1 MNFELLYPPTPA
13 SVPEEL
19 IKPSPAFKKE
29 IGKVISSIIFFIGV
43 YVLLIIAAVILSI
56 YCIRFGFMII
66 ITKPM
71 FLTIVAG
78 LGIAGIGIG
87 VLIFLIK
94 FIFAVSKFDNSGSV
108 EIFEKDQPELFA
120 FIRKLTEDTQ
130 TKFPKKIFIS
140 SDVNACVFY
149 NSSFWSMFFPVRKN
163 LQIGLGLVNSL
174 NVSEFKAVLAHE
186 FGHFSQ
192 KSMKLGSF
200 VYNVNRIIYNMLYDN
215 NSYSSLLGSWASG
228 HAVLYFFTMIT
239 IKIVNSIQWILHKV
253 YAVVNKSYM
262 SLSRQ
267 MEFHADAVAASVSGS
282 EHLITALRR
291 IELADICYN
300 TVINKYSDWYREKVA
315 SANFY
320 PNQRTVLHFF
330 ANEFNLS
337 LENNLPVI
345 TNEFVELSNTSR
357 INYKN
362 QWASHPSNEDRASH
376 LRGINI
382 HTETNTNSAWL
393 LFRNKDELQQTLT
406 NKLYEQS
413 QLSDIQEKYDHE
425 KFEERFNKEVSSRA
439 LPVFYKGYYDNR
451 YIAEMD
457 VENLVLSPVSMDISA
472 DYFSTEILALPKKIK
487 SLQADIEVLK
497 AIVSKQIDINTFD
510 FDGKKYKTKDAPAIL
525 KQLDGELQVATNQL
539 KEADENAFVYFFH
552 RAIAK
557 DITLANNI
565 KTAYAD
571 FFTSLKNDEQF
582 YNNCTK
588 VFELFKRLYRGES
601 STMDMLR
608 EARDQYFNEFEASFK
623 DQLRKLKT
631 EGYFT
636 SAPALEEDIDK
647 FVNAQYQYLHDKGII
662 NEEFDVLL
670 KMLTK
675 PSEILSNKRF
685 EEYKTLLE
693 MQVAE

>member
-1 MNFELLYPPTPA
+1 MNFDRLYPATPGN
-13 SVPEEL
+13 VPEDVT
-19 IKPSPAFKKE
+19 KPSPAFKKE
-29 IGKVISSIIFFIGV
+29 IGKVISSIVFFMIV
-43 YVLLIIAAVILSI
+43 YVLLIIAAIFLAA
-56 YCIRFGFMII
+56 YCIRFGLLII

-87 VLIFLIK
+87 VLIFLVK

-120 FIRKLTEDTQ
+120 FIRKLTEDTH
-130 TKFPKKIFIS
+130 TRFPKKIFLS

-149 NSSFWSMFFPVRKN
+149 NSSFWSMFLPVRKN

-215 NSYSSLLGSWASG
+215 NSYTSLLGSWANG

-239 IKIVNSIQWILHKV
+239 VKIITSIQWILHKV

-262 SLSRQ
+262 ALSRQ

-291 IELADICYN
+291 IELADLSYN

-320 PNQRTVLHFF
+320 PNQQTVLHFF
-330 ANEFNLS
+330 ANEYNLS

-362 QWASHPSNEDRASH
+362 QWASHPSNEDRTSH
-376 LRGINI
+376 LREINI
-382 HTETNTNSAWL
+382 HSETNANSAWL
-393 LFRNKDELQQTLT
+393 LFRNKEELQQTLT
-406 NKLYEQS
+406 NNLYERS
-413 QLSDIQEKYDHE
+413 QLADIEEKYDHE
-425 KFEERFNKEVSSRA
+425 KFEERFNKEVTSRS

-457 VENLVLSPVSMDISA
+457 IEKLITGPISTDISA

-487 SLQADIEVLK
+487 SFQTDIEVLK
-497 AIVSKQIDINTFD
+497 AIIAKQIDINTFD
-510 FDGKKYKTKDAPAIL
+510 FDGNKHKVKDAPEIL
-525 KQLDGELQVATNQL
+525 KQLEGELETATAQL
-539 KEADENAFVYFFH
+539 KKADENAFVYCYH
-552 RAIAK
+552 KALAK
-557 DITLANNI
+557 DAILADKI

-571 FFTSLKNDEQF
+571 FFTGLKKDEQF
-582 YNNCTK
+582 YNSCTQI
-588 VFELFKRLYRGES
+588 FDLFKPLYRGES
-601 STMDMLR
+601 ISMDMLIA
-608 EARDQYFNEFEASFK
+608 ARNRYFNEFETAFK
-623 DQLRKLKT
+623 EDLKKLKT
-631 EGYFT
+631 QGCFT
-636 SAPALEEDIDK
+636 SSPLLEADIDK
-647 FVNAQYQYLHDKGII
+647 FITTHYQYSHENGII
-662 NEEFDVLL
+662 NKEFDLL
-670 KMLTK
+670 FRMLTK
-675 PSEILSNKRF
+675 PSEMLSDRRF
-685 EEYKTLLE
+685 ESYKALLK
-693 MQVAE
+693 MQITE

>member
-1 MNFELLYPPTPA
+1 MNFEQLYPITPA
-13 SVPEEL
+13 SVPEDVT
-19 IKPSPAFKKE
+19 KPSPAFKKE
-29 IGKVISSIIFFIGV
+29 IGKVISSIIFFMVV

-56 YCIRFGFMII
+56 YCVRFGFLLI
-66 ITKPM
+66 ITLPK
-71 FLTIVAG
+71 FITIIAG

-87 VLIFLIK
+87 VLFFLVK
-94 FIFAVSKFDNSGSV
+94 FIFAVTKFDNSGSV

-130 TKFPKKIFIS
+130 TKFPRKIFIS

-149 NSSFWSMFFPVRKN
+149 NSSFWSMFLPVRKN

-200 VYNVNRIIYNMLYDN
+200 VYNVNRIIYNMLYEN
-215 NSYSSLLGSWASG
+215 NKYSSLLGSWASG

-239 IKIVNSIQWILHKV
+239 IKIVTCIQWILHKV

-267 MEFHADAVAASVSGS
+267 MEFHADAVAASVTGS

-291 IELADICYN
+291 LELADLSYN
-300 TVINKYSDWYREKVA
+300 TMINKYSDWYGEKVA

-320 PNQRTVLHFF
+320 PNQQTVMHFF
-330 ANEFNLS
+330 AGEYNLS

-362 QWASHPSNEDRASH
+362 QWASHPSNEDRANH
-376 LRGINI
+376 LRSINI
-382 HTETNTNSAWL
+382 HTEANTNSAWL
-393 LFRNKDELQQTLT
+393 LFRNKEELQQTLT
-406 NKLYEQS
+406 SKLYETS
-413 QLSDIQEKYDHE
+413 QLADIQEKYDHE
-425 KFEERFNKEVSSRA
+425 KFEERFNKEVSSRS

-451 YIAEMD
+451 YIAEMN
-457 VENLVLSPVSMDISA
+457 VEKLATNPAPADISA

-487 SLQADIEVLK
+487 SLKTDIEVLK
-497 AIVSKQIDINTFD
+497 AIIEKQIDINTFD
-510 FDGKKYKTKDAPAIL
+510 FDGNKYKTKDAPEIL
-525 KQLDGELQVATNQL
+525 KQLEGELETATAQL
-539 KEADENAFVYFFH
+539 KEADENAFAYCYH
-552 RAIAK
+552 KALAK
-557 DITLANNI
+557 DAALADKI
-565 KTAYAD
+565 KTDYVS
-571 FFTSLKNDEQF
+571 FFVSLKSDEEF
-582 YNNCTK
+582 YNNCSK
-588 VFELFKRLYRGES
+588 IFELFQCVYRGES

-608 EARDQYFNEFEASFK
+608 EARDQYFNGFETSFK
-623 DQLRKLKT
+623 DQLRKLKAQ
-631 EGYFT
+631 GYFT

-647 FVNAQYQYLHDKGII
+647 FVNAQYQYLFEKGII
-662 NEEFDVLL
+662 NEEFEVLY

-675 PSEILSNKRF
+675 PSEMLSDRRF
-685 EEYKTLLE
+685 ESYKALLE
-693 MQVAE
+693 MQIIE